1 MTTPILIKSFRAGA
15 AAIAGFLIL
24 KFGAGGVAEV
34 ATAGTDPLIGA
45 AGSLGAPANGMVDVT
60 EVGWSEVRAGGNI
73 AYGDPLTAN
82 NLGKA
87 IKAVPVAGSVVRII
101 GFARSDA
108 SDGDIIPYLVA
119 PGVLATPA
127 P

>member
-1 MTTPILIKSFRAGA
+1 MTTPILTKSFRVGA
-15 AAIAGFLIL
+15 AAIAGLLIM
-24 KFGAGGVAEV
+24 KFGTGGAAEL
-34 ATAGTDPLIGA
+34 ATAGTDPLIGS

-82 NLGKA
+82 GSGKA

-101 GFARSDA
+101 GFARMDA
-108 SDGDIIPYLVA
+108 ADGDIFPYLVA

-127 P
+127 A

>member
-1 MTTPILIKSFRAGA
+1 MTPILIKSFRAGA
-15 AAIAGFLIL
+15 AAIAGYLIV
-24 KFGAGGVAEV
+24 KSVGGHAEL
-34 ATAGTDPLIGA
+34 ATASTDPLIGA
-45 AGSLGAPANGMVDVT
+45 AGSLGAPAGGMVDVT
-60 EVGWSEVRAGGNI
+60 EAGWSEVRAGGNI
-73 AYGDPLTAN
+73 SDGDPLTAN

-108 SDGDIIPYLVA
+108 SDDDVIPYLVA
-119 PGVLATPA
+119 PGVIATPA

>member
-1 MTTPILIKSFRAGA
+1 MTTPVLTKSFRVGA
-15 AAIAGFLIL
+15 AAITGFLIM
-24 KFGAGGVAEV
+24 KFGAGGAAEV
-34 ATAGTDPLIGA
+34 ASAGTDPLIGA
-45 AGSLGAPANGMVDVT
+45 ADSMGAPAGGMVDVT

-73 AYGDPLTAN
+73 SWGDPLTAN

-87 IKAVPVAGSVVRII
+87 VKAVPVAGSVVSII

-108 SDGDIIPYLVA
+108 SDGDIIPYLAA

-127 P
+127 A

>member
-1 MTTPILIKSFRAGA
+1 MTPILTKSFRVGA
-15 AAIAGFLIL
+15 AAIAGFLIA
-24 KFGAGGVAEV
+24 KFGAGGAAEV
-34 ATAGTDPLIGA
+34 ASAATDPLIGA
-45 AGSLGAPANGMVDVT
+45 AGSMGAPAGGMLDVT

-73 AYGDPLTAN
+73 SWGDPLTAN

-87 IKAVPVAGSVVRII
+87 VKAVPVAGSVVSII

-108 SDGDIIPYLVA
+108 SDGDVIPYIVA

-127 P
+127 A

>member
-1 MTTPILIKSFRAGA
+1 MTTPLLIKSFRVGA
-15 AAIAGFLIL
+15 AAIAGFLII
-24 KFGAGGVAEV
+24 KFGAGGAAEL
-34 ATAGTDPLIGA
+34 ATAGTDPLIGT
-45 AGSLGAPANGMVDVT
+45 AGSMGAPANGMVDVD
-60 EVGWSEVRAGGNI
+60 EVGWSEVRAGGNVSW
-73 AYGDPLTAN
+73 GDPLTAN
-82 NLGKA
+82 NLGRA

-108 SDGDIIPYLVA
+108 SDGDIIPYIVA